1 MCVCVSG
8 KTELLYHL
16 LCRCVLPVATGGL
29 EVDVV
34 FVDTDYSLDMLRLV
48 SILDSRLN
56 AGTHTHH
63 RRRSRLTCMLNTLL
77 TSVSLCQL
85 CRSSYWLVR
94 RQF

>member
-16 LCRCVLPVATGGL
+16 LCRCVLPVASGGL

-56 AGTHTHH
+56 TGSNVRAHTHTHTH
-63 RRRSRLTCMLNTLL
+63 THITCY
-77 TSVSLCQL
+77 
-85 CRSSYWLVR
+85 CRGR
-94 RQF
+94 